1 MTALQSSHEPEFR
14 LPRIVARFAS
24 TLGALAA
31 ASLRILTRSDHVPH
45 WRSLDEPLLRDI
57 GATPLDAEI
66 ARLEARMGTIETDDL
81 EAIARRGVSA
91 GQFLR
96 QLNSRCY
103 RDGV

>member
-24 TLGALAA
+24 TLGAVAA
-31 ASLRILTRSDHVPH
+31 ASLRIFTRSDHVPH
-45 WRSLDEPLLRDI
+45 WRSPDERLLRDI
-57 GATPLDAEI
+57 GASPLDAEI
-66 ARLEARMGTIETDDL
+66 ARLNARMGAVETEDL
-81 EAIARRGVSA
+81 EAVACRGVSA

-96 QLNSRCY
+96 QLKSRCY

>member
-1 MTALQSSHEPEFR
+1 M
-14 LPRIVARFAS
+14 
-24 TLGALAA
+24 LGALAA
-31 ASLRILTRSDHVPH
+31 RPLRLFGGSGHVPH
-45 WRSLDEPLLRDI
+45 WRSLDDRLLRDI

-81 EAIARRGVSA
+81 EAVARRGVSA

-96 QLNSRCY
+96 QLNSRCD